1 MSALGYRTTPL
12 SCGYSPAPLL
22 MSRRLRSVLPCLQ
35 SQLIPN
41 TPDVVK
47 INNHLKRNR
56 TLQKKYYDTGTK
68 QFKPLNHN
76 GTVRIQDHI
85 NKTWKPAVVVQKH
98 NQRSYLE
105 RTEDGAEY
113 RRNRRHLLKTNE
125 KSLNQ
130 NEFDSFPNV
139 LDQPSLNLVILKV
152 LFSQKVPL
160 KYQMMV
166 IILLALVVL

>member
-1 MSALGYRTTPL
+1 M
-12 SCGYSPAPLL
+12 
-22 MSRRLRSVLPCLQ
+22 
-35 SQLIPN
+35 
-41 TPDVVK
+41 VK

-98 NQRSYLE
+98 DQRSYLA
-105 RTEDGAEY
+105 RTKDGAEY
-113 RRNRRHLLKTNE
+113 RRNRRNLLKTNE

-139 LDQPSLNLVILKV
+139 LDQQNLDELN
-152 LFSQKVPL
+152 SVPEL
-160 KYQMMV
+160 SNSECPIQS
-166 IILLALVVL
+166 